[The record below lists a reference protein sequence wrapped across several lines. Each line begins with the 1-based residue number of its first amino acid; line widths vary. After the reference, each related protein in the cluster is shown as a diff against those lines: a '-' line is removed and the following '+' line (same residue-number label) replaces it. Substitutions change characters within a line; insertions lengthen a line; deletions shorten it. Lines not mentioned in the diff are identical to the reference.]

1 MAPCPPA
8 PRYSCTRTIDGFRLP
23 PDRRW
28 RSCVRQRADPGFVRT
43 PLGLGTQRRA
53 PRPRLRKHRRRC
65 RTLAGKRRKRR
76 ATFRLSGALRFRV
89 GSPRRRVANGQRSVY
104 PHNLAGR
111 AISGRLTLF
120 RGTQRGE
127 QQKSDAYY
135 YRGVGGVEDVP
146 EAEVDVVR
154 DLSAAQAVEQVA
166 CGTAQDQTAPEHRCL
181 RRSPRQQHPEDDHDG
196 DGAPDEENHLASTKD
211 AEGPAVV
218 LYVGEAEE
226 AWYEGDA
233 LPDLHRALDDG
244 LYCLVHY
251 EDHKREREG

>member
-1 MAPCPPA
+1 MLVADGW
-8 PRYSCTRTIDGFRLP
+8 SSTGSLRTEG
-23 PDRRW
+23 
-28 RSCVRQRADPGFVRT
+28 GE
-43 PLGLGTQRRA
+43 
-53 PRPRLRKHRRRC
+53 
-65 RTLAGKRRKRR
+65 
-76 ATFRLSGALRFRV
+76 
-89 GSPRRRVANGQRSVY
+89 
-104 PHNLAGR
+104 
-111 AISGRLTLF
+111 
-120 RGTQRGE
+120 E
-127 QQKSDAYY
+127 QQPDADD

-226 AWYEGDA
+226 AWHESDA
-233 LPDLHRALDDG
+233 LPNLHRALDNG
-244 LYCLVHY
+244 FYALVND
-251 EDHKREREG
+251 EDHEREREGEEQPSPASHDEAGYI